1 MWCSQIITFITYLFH
16 FQHYIMK
23 QFRYQLFI
31 WLLLITL
38 PVWLTAQ
45 ISSEIQPPFPVQT
58 QFAEGLTIQSV
69 IIILE
74 KPNEK
79 VIADSLET
87 EAFFKAFQLRPGSV
101 FRQSFA
107 DFAITRINEQSFVR
121 NASYE
126 LFNSNFGSP
135 VLMVVRVV
143 YLKSNENKT
152 IEGKKGMKKTGA
164 IRDFPLILETDRSQL
179 RFLFNGGVGLFNENN
194 SFFSKGE
201 EFTKGNP
208 VADNPAGKGVRFWGE
223 TFLEPGIAG
232 ITRLGNSKLYAYGS
246 ATVLFSARNT
256 SDIYSEGPTIYA
268 DFERL
273 YAGLLVAGLGK
284 NKQTNLDL
292 SAGRQFFQLNDGFL
306 IAKFS
311 GSANAGERGSVYLN
325 SRTAFQKTIIGRSQ
339 INNWHLQ
346 AFFLEPQELFKDKQS
361 NTNYTGISVMLNN
374 NKLIDAGLSYINT
387 TGGTTQYRTPQGS
400 FGKKGMY
407 VINPKLWLKNIAS
420 TGLFFRSEYAYQAH
434 SSADMKSNAWYL
446 GLGIKKDKW
455 RFSPSLYYRYAYM
468 QGDDSTSKTYEK
480 FDPIL
485 TGGLGN
491 WVQGINFR
499 KVVGNGNIISHR
511 VELKANFTKSFEA
524 SLDYFFLKAHTLSNI
539 GALAPIAKLNA
550 NTYGQE
556 WTLTTRYF
564 LNTHFMLLGILS
576 YAKPGDAIQNAFP
589 DEVYPWTSVQAALFM
604 FF

>member
-1 MWCSQIITFITYLFH
+1 MDVVHSNHHIPLPSQYYF
-16 FQHYIMK
+16 MK
-23 QFRYQLFI
+23 QFRY
-31 WLLLITL
+31 LLLIWL
-38 PVWLTAQ
+38 FLSKPVWLAAQ
-45 ISSEIQPPFPVQT
+45 TTSDINPPFPVQP

-74 KPNEK
+74 KQNEK

-107 DFAITRINEQSFVR
+107 DYAIKRISEQGFVR
-121 NASYE
+121 NADYE

-135 VLMVVRVV
+135 VVMVVHVY
-143 YLKSNENKT
+143 YLKPDEHK
-152 IEGKKGMKKTGA
+152 IVAGKKGMIKTGA
-164 IRDFPLILETDRSQL
+164 KRDFPLIIETNRSQL
-179 RFLFNGGVGLFNENN
+179 TFLFTGGAGFFNENN
-194 SFFSKGE
+194 AFFSKGA

-223 TFLEPGIAG
+223 MYLEPGIAG
-232 ITRLGNSKLYAYGS
+232 ITKLGNSKFYAYGAAS
-246 ATVLFSARNT
+246 VLFSGRNT
-256 SDIYSEGPTIYA
+256 TDVYSEGPALYV

-273 YAGLLVAGLGK
+273 YAGVLVAGLGK
-284 NKQTNLDL
+284 NKQTNIDL

-325 SRTAFQKTIIGRSQ
+325 SRTAFEKTIIGRSQ
-339 INNWHLQ
+339 IKKWHLQ

-361 NTNYTGISVMLNN
+361 NTNYTGISVMYNN
-374 NKLIDAGLSYINT
+374 NKFIDAGISYINT
-387 TGGTTQYRTPQGS
+387 TGGTTQYRTPQGN

-407 VINPKLWLKNIAS
+407 VINPKVWLKNIAS

-434 SSADMKSNAWYL
+434 SSANMRSNAWYL

-455 RFSPSLYYRYAYM
+455 RYSPSLYYRYAYM

-491 WVQGINFR
+491 WVQGLNFR

-524 SLDYFFLKAHTLSNI
+524 SLDYFFLKAHTLSNL

-550 NTYGQE
+550 KTYGQE
-556 WTLTTRYF
+556 WTLTTRYS
-564 LNTHFMLLGILS
+564 LNSHFMLLGIFS

-589 DEVYPWTSVQAALFM
+589 DEVYSWTSIQAAIFM